1 VAIVVEDGSIVTGA
15 NSYISRADYIS
26 WAASIGVTIAS
37 DTTADEELIKAASFI
52 DQHEPNLQ
60 GTRTNRDNPMAF
72 PRWGVFVNGWN
83 WNSDEVPRQVIL
95 AQQAYAL
102 DIHNGIDLWNKG
114 ANANL
119 IASEKRVEG
128 AVSVKF
134 AVSGSDQKMT
144 NTSTGD
150 ALLATLLKRSG
161 LFSVDLRRA

>member
-15 NSYISRADYIS
+15 NSYISRADYIA

-72 PRWGVFVNGWN
+72 PRWRVLIDGWY
-83 WNSDEVPRQVIL
+83 WNSDEIPRNVIL

-102 DIHNGIDLWNKG
+102 DVHNGIDLWNKG

-119 IASEKRVEG
+119 IASEKTVTG